1 MNLTVKKYLIENKQ
15 LSVSVVSKSEMYSS
29 YIPVSAMIPLL
40 LSHEERITLHFKN
53 NQGSVLVIDALS
65 SGSVTYEKRITDVLG
80 TVKLFGT
87 KSKLKN
93 FGASY
98 HTIMQMN
105 HFDLIDNLTSYYKES
120 EQQELSLIENDDA
133 VVMVRALPSYD
144 VVFYERVIQKFQAGG
159 NILREYDDCFVG
171 NEYIDV
177 FEKE

>member
-87 KSKLKN
+87 KSKLKK
-93 FGASY
+93 FRCILSY
-98 HTIMQMN
+98 N
-105 HFDLIDNLTSYYKES
+105 YADES
-120 EQQELSLIENDDA
+120 
-133 VVMVRALPSYD
+133 
-144 VVFYERVIQKFQAGG
+144 F
-159 NILREYDDCFVG
+159 
-171 NEYIDV
+171 
-177 FEKE
+177 